1 MRRPPYSPKA
11 GVFSGGL
18 IYRVLWVGLLIGAIG
33 LGVGYFYWLQDPT
46 GNWQTITFTTLAF
59 AQVFQ
64 AMASRSARQSFFS
77 KGIFSNPVGSML
89 AIGVVLLQLM
99 VIYVP
104 FFQKLF
110 NTQPLT
116 IQQLTVSFLC
126 GSVVFIA
133 IEIEKWL
140 GRLKERNR
148 RILGYSKQV

>member
-1 MRRPPYSPKA
+1 
-11 GVFSGGL
+11 
-18 IYRVLWVGLLIGAIG
+18 
-33 LGVGYFYWLQDPT
+33 
-46 GNWQTITFTTLAF
+46 
-59 AQVFQ
+59 
-64 AMASRSARQSFFS
+64 
-77 KGIFSNPVGSML
+77 ML